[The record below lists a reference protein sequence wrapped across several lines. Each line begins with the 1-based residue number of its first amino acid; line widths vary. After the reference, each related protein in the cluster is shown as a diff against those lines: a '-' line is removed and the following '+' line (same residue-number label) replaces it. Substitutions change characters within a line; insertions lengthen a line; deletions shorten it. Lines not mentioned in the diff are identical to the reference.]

1 MEKLLETYNLAR
13 MNHKEIEN
21 LNRLITGR
29 QINSVIKNLAQRKP
43 QNQMA
48 SLMYF
53 NKRLK
58 NYIFLNLFQKK

>member
-1 MEKLLETYNLAR
+1 MPYNLEEMEKLLETYNLAR

-48 SLMYF
+48 SLM
-53 NKRLK
+53 
-58 NYIFLNLFQKK
+58 